1 MIVLISQ
8 IQEVFPMNQAELNP
22 ELVDFY
28 YFSPVKVRFAE
39 TDANQHMS
47 HVSAVIYMEQA
58 RSEFLEGLE
67 LFHPTKIAQ
76 EGKTFVLA
84 KQTIEYKQQ
93 TYYNDVLEVY
103 CRVSRI
109 GRSSLEME
117 YALYNRQRDVVT
129 CTGSSTVVYFDHL
142 EQKST
147 PLPSDL
153 QELIVR
159 LESEYKQRAATR
171 EWHTFTF

>member
-1 MIVLISQ
+1 MSQ
-8 IQEVFPMNQAELNP
+8 QEHNSGLS
-22 ELVDFY
+22 DFY

-58 RSEFLEGLE
+58 RSEFMESLE
-67 LFHPTKIAQ
+67 LFHPTKIVQ

-93 TYYNDVLEVY
+93 AYYNDVIHVY

-109 GRSSLEME
+109 GRSSIDME
-117 YALYNRQRDVVT
+117 YALYTPQRDAVV
-129 CTGSSTVVYFDHL
+129 CIGSSTVVYFDQL

-153 QELIVR
+153 
-159 LESEYKQRAATR
+159 LERIAKLEQEYKAKSTARD
-171 EWHTFTF
+171 